1 MNHLCSNSARAFAF
15 LVMLFSAHLAFAG
28 NQNVGTLSGR
38 VSDQSGGS
46 IAFATVTLLDGEH
59 AIKGTQTSD
68 VGTYQLSGL
77 PPGYYRIRV
86 TAKGFAST
94 ESSLFDLV
102 TTRSK
107 VLNLTLNVESVK
119 EEIDV
124 NSESPGTLNTEKDA
138 NANGITVT
146 GKQLDA
152 LPDDPDDLQAD
163 LRALAGPGTVSDGP
177 QFIVDGFTG
186 ARLPPKES
194 IREVRINRDPF
205 SAERDQLGYGRIEIF
220 TNPDSTKL
228 HGQAFFTVGDSTLN
242 SRNPYASNKPGVQ
255 ARRYGGFSWISRA
268 THRRSPSLL
277 LNDTV
282 GRLSFPREDFQ
293 APQSAP
299 LEEVLLNSCWRA
311 ETLPP
316 ACIRPMRDSLRK
328 IPGGSARTS
337 VLELDCATKCRITSR
352 TGWIWLHE

>member
-1 MNHLCSNSARAFAF
+1 VTAGRALRDTLSGVFPSVAYPARLSVMNHLCSNSARAFAF

-163 LRALAGPGTVSDGP
+163 LVLSPVQGPFRTARSSSWTVSPERGC
-177 QFIVDGFTG
+177 
-186 ARLPPKES
+186 LPKSRFGRCASTEIPS
-194 IREVRINRDPF
+194 RPSVIS
-205 SAERDQLGYGRIEIF
+205 SAMDELRSL
-220 TNPDSTKL
+220 P
-228 HGQAFFTVGDSTLN
+228 TL
-242 SRNPYASNKPGVQ
+242 
-255 ARRYGGFSWISRA
+255 
-268 THRRSPSLL
+268 
-277 LNDTV
+277 
-282 GRLSFPREDFQ
+282 
-293 APQSAP
+293 
-299 LEEVLLNSCWRA
+299 
-311 ETLPP
+311 
-316 ACIRPMRDSLRK
+316 IRPNCMVRRFL
-328 IPGGSARTS
+328 PSATPR
-337 VLELDCATKCRITSR
+337 
-352 TGWIWLHE
+352 